1 MCEYDLLRGTEC
13 FIGAAKYCT
22 VLKRMKIT
30 RLKKLDNKNPQI
42 ILISYLGS
50 EDDGEF
56 DNRPYQLLSEN
67 TTDSYPQI

>member
-1 MCEYDLLRGTEC
+1 
-13 FIGAAKYCT
+13 
-22 VLKRMKIT
+22 MKIT